1 MEVLVLKLIMGEIL
15 LILLLLLD
23 ELNVPRYIYEELYTN
38 PKTKGIVKII
48 GDTFYMVG
56 GSIMASVVYA
66 LLTTSVGFNAA
77 TFTAGPALTALGAYL
92 KR

>member
-1 MEVLVLKLIMGEIL
+1 MEVLFLKLIMGEFL

-56 GSIMASVVYA
+56 GSIMASAVYA

-77 TFTAGPALTALGAYL
+77 TFTAGLALTALGAYL